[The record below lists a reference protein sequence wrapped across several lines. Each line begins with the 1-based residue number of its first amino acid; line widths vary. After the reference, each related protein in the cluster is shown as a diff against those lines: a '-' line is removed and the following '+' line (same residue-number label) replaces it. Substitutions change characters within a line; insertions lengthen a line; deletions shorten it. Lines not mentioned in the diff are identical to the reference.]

1 MMKSKRFKHK
11 NRISLTPLPLFIL
24 VLLFIVSVIYL
35 APYIKTGHK
44 ILDKTSLS
52 LTLPSV
58 PTQFT
63 PTKNPEQIETI
74 LQIIQQ
80 SIGYRPKEWD
90 QVIFDANQVAPD
102 LIQVVVAK
110 SINDAGTIEYW
121 TNNRT
126 GTWELLERI
135 QPGQQGIGFCEDW
148 EKLKVAKGMSCQRWV
163 DGQYAVSQVTF

>member
-1 MMKSKRFKHK
+1 MKSKRNNQKS
-11 NRISLTPLPLFIL
+11 RISPTPLPLFIL
-24 VLLFIVSVIYL
+24 VLLFIVTVIYL
-35 APYIKTGHK
+35 APYIKTSHK

-80 SIGYRPKEWD
+80 SIGYRPREWD
-90 QVIFDANQVAPD
+90 QVILDANQMAPD
-102 LIQVVVAK
+102 LIQVVVTK

-121 TNNRT
+121 TNNKT
-126 GTWELLERI
+126 GTWELLERV
-135 QPGQQGIGFCEDW
+135 QPGQQGLGFCEDW
-148 EKLKVAKGMSCQRWV
+148 ESLKVAKGMSCQRWV
-163 DGQYAVSQVTF
+163 DGQYVDNRVTF